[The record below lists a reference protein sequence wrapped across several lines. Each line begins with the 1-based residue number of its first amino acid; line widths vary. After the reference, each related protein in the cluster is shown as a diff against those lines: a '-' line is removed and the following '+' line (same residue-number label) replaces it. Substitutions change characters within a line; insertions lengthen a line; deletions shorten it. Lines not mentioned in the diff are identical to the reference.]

1 MQLIFLLRNMYGTAN
16 TYNECGISRMAREHF
31 LLGERGLPRPCHYYK
46 VMNSAFV
53 PSGLTGV
60 VRLSGHQNGWASKF
74 PMLLDILEEGWSA
87 ISFRAVTLTQCLRS

>member
-1 MQLIFLLRNMYGTAN
+1 MEQPIHIMNVEFQEWQGS
-16 TYNECGISRMAREHF
+16 IF